1 MSGNDI
7 RDQAAPAE
15 REGGGRGPQSVGRHI
30 TKFKRG
36 TDVAA
41 RHGNK
46 FYAMWESSNTGFD
59 TSDV

>member
-15 REGGGRGPQSVGRHI
+15 REGGPQGVGRHI
-30 TKFKRG
+30 TEFKRG

-46 FYAMWESSNTGFD
+46 FYAMWESPNTGFD